1 MVSPLVTLVVSIT
14 NILLEK
20 NISITDWRTFD
31 ADEHI
36 IEFVIDQR
44 QCTDMPLA
52 VSNFTSCNWWDRLIG
67 GVLRFMRWHGPA
79 TSAPA
84 ATYSA
89 NAPRESILLY
99 DCGQSYI
106 LIELV
111 RYAEP
116 SVSNGI
122 LPPFICARETT
133 TRSAE
138 IFVSKKE
145 NELNTPK

>member
-1 MVSPLVTLVVSIT
+1 
-14 NILLEK
+14 
-20 NISITDWRTFD
+20 
-31 ADEHI
+31 
-36 IEFVIDQR
+36 
-44 QCTDMPLA
+44 
-52 VSNFTSCNWWDRLIG
+52 
-67 GVLRFMRWHGPA
+67 MRWHGPA

-89 NAPRESILLY
+89 NAPRDSILLY

-122 LPPFICARETT
+122 LPLSTCARVRETT
-133 TRSAE
+133 SRSIK
-138 IFVSKKE
+138 IFVELFSWRKKTIE
-145 NELNTPK
+145 YVYIKSTITVVV